1 MKTNYKLLSALIII
15 LSMLM
20 SCSDTPTG
28 NDNDTPDTVDPTV
41 SFENIAD
48 GADVSGIFSVTV
60 NATDNEEID
69 LVAIY
74 MDGQKIDE
82 IDLSRF
88 QTRFQFSIDC
98 NDYTDGA
105 HTLQAKAWDAAGNIG
120 ITNIITINTMFDFA
134 PHSNGKIEVSITH
147 YQELDP
153 VDTFGYGDPYFI
165 YILDIDNVEFD
176 VYTSPVYLNVTELN
190 ITISHV
196 FDIPDNTREYKL
208 TVLVRDDDTAG
219 YDELDY
225 THLSGTAYVWTM
237 EPITNDFMNTYSGED
252 DGSSGYDDND
262 CEITLEV
269 ETTGW

>member
-1 MKTNYKLLSALIII
+1 MKTSYKLLSAVLVII

-20 SCSDTPTG
+20 SCSDSPTG

-41 SFENIAD
+41 SFENIAN
-48 GADVSGIFSVTV
+48 GANVSGIFSVSV
-60 NATDNEEID
+60 LATDNEEID

-74 MDGQKIDE
+74 LDGQKIDE
-82 IDLSRF
+82 IDLS
-88 QTRFQFSIDC
+88 RFQFSIDC

-134 PHSNGKIEVSITH
+134 PYSNGKIEVKISH
-147 YQELDP
+147 YEQLDP
-153 VDTFGYGDPYFI
+153 LDIMSDGDPFFVYEI
-165 YILDIDNVEFD
+165 EINGNVFET
-176 VYTSPVYLNVTELN
+176 YTSPTYQDTDEINTDIEH
-190 ITISHV
+190 T

-208 TVLVRDDDTAG
+208 TVWVRDQEVSG
-219 YDELDY
+219 YEEIDY
-225 THLSGTAYVWTM
+225 TYLSGTWGYW
-237 EPITNDFMNTYSGED
+237 ELNPISSDWEAIYSGED
-252 DGSSGYDDND
+252 DGSAGYDDND